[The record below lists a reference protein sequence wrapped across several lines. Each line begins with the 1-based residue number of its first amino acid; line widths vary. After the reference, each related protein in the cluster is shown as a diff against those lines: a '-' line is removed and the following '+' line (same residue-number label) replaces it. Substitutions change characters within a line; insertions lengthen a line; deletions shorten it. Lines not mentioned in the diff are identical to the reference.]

1 MQRDFRLESDKALLK
16 PRNPRTIGRREDT
29 IAKQWTKFVWMQKE
43 TKLKARNKNEVRFR
57 VQWKWSVENGREGT
71 EKSLLLPDDLPFL
84 FFFFFSFPFFFSINY
99 LITSVIFWTDE
110 HSWIRA
116 TGTKEDGRLKVTRNG
131 IQGGKKVEEI
141 ADLIRVPPLNLPTF
155 RTRHFRVDL
164 TSNDFYG
171 SCTGGGRGNRK
182 YNYVS
187 WIVKKLC

>member
-1 MQRDFRLESDKALLK
+1 MVERER
-16 PRNPRTIGRREDT
+16 RNRYC
-29 IAKQWTKFVWMQKE
+29 
-43 TKLKARNKNEVRFR
+43 
-57 VQWKWSVENGREGT
+57 
-71 EKSLLLPDDLPFL
+71 SLLIFL
-84 FFFFFSFPFFFSINY
+84 FFSSFSFLFLFFSINY

-171 SCTGGGRGNRK
+171 SCIGGGRGNRK